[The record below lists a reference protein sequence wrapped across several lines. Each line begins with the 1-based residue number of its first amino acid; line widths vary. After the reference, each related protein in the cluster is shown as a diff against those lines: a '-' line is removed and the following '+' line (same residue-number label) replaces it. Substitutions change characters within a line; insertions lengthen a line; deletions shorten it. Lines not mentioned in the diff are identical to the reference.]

1 VPAIRA
7 HAGGAGAFVAVRIGD
22 TGSGI
27 PPDKLSQIFE
37 PFFTTKEIGKGTGLG
52 LSQVYGFAKQS
63 GGDVAVESE
72 VGRGTTFTL
81 YLPRVERD
89 AQSDAAESVP
99 SVRAAEPGGGRRVL
113 VVEDNVEVG
122 TFSTQLLRD
131 LGYETTWA
139 ATGGEALKLLDE
151 NPERFDVVFTDVVMP
166 GISGV
171 ELGHEIRRR
180 YPGLP
185 VVLTSGYSHVLAEEG
200 LQGFELV
207 QKPYAVEDL
216 SRVLRRALRG
226 RMRGPSAG

>member
-1 VPAIRA
+1 M
-7 HAGGAGAFVAVRIGD
+7 
-22 TGSGI
+22 
-27 PPDKLSQIFE
+27 
-37 PFFTTKEIGKGTGLG
+37 
-52 LSQVYGFAKQS
+52 
-63 GGDVAVESE
+63 
-72 VGRGTTFTL
+72 
-81 YLPRVERD
+81 
-89 AQSDAAESVP
+89 
-99 SVRAAEPGGGRRVL
+99 L
-113 VVEDNVEVG
+113 VVEDNVEGG

-180 YPGLP
+180 HPGLP
-185 VVLTSGYSHVLAEEG
+185 VVLTSGYSHVLAEES